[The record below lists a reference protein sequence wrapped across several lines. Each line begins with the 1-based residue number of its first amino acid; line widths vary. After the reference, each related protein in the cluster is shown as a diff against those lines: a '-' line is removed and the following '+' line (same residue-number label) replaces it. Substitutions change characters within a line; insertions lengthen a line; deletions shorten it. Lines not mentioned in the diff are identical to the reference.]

1 MAKPHARCRP
11 AIEALEGRLA
21 LSAAQAA
28 TVPAITPAETLTI
41 LNQFVKSYLSTVG
54 QPNYNPA
61 FDFNHTGR
69 IGQTDAKILL
79 HALPP
84 VSRKI
89 PLNLTVKLAPQD
101 QARGP
106 LPQNSGGVTH
116 DKQPTVLG
124 HTTPGALIF
133 SGTGT
138 VDLKLDG
145 PAVVA
150 DANGNFTYKVTLT
163 DGINQLDFQVV
174 TPFGQQLLR
183 AFPIYWL
190 NFAQYEAAH
199 PRKD

>member
-28 TVPAITPAETLTI
+28 AVPAITPAETLII

-61 FDFNHTGR
+61 FDFNHNGQ

-89 PLNLTVKLAPQD
+89 PLKLTLTLAPQD
-101 QARGP
+101 RAPEP

-116 DKQPTVLG
+116 DKEPTVLG
-124 HTTPGALIF
+124 HTTPGALVF

-138 VDLKLDG
+138 YDLNLHG

-150 DANGNFTYKVTLT
+150 DANGNFAYKITLT